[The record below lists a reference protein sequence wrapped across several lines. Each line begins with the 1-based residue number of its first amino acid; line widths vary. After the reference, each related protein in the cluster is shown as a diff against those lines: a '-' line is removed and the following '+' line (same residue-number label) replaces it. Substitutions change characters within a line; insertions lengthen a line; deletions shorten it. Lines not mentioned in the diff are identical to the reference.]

1 MSIYKTP
8 YESLDNGKESLTAL
22 KHIDSDSE
30 TSSIYY
36 ELKNEYSYQYSS
48 PNDAS
53 LLSTSSTFLSNT
65 SKLTNIKV
73 PVGRRYTFTDIF
85 RSSTP
90 TTPNI
95 ENTKNSVV
103 SLPDT
108 NKRKHSTSS
117 IVSASTYGSL
127 RRGKIFNDYDSY
139 KDVSGSIKKIEQ
151 VKEDKIDD
159 DSVSNKS
166 QKSIKLKDLSKKE
179 WIIIV
184 MLAMSNLC
192 STIAFSCIAPFY
204 PLEAQQKGMDKFET
218 GIVFGIFEFMMFIT
232 TPIMG
237 KYMVLIGSKRM
248 FSGGLLTTAFTSLAF
263 GFINYIPAGSFFFWI
278 SVLLRV
284 VEAIGDAAFVTSSF
298 AIAAKC
304 FPNHIATIVGLMETF
319 AGIGYT
325 AGPMI
330 GGILYEYGGF
340 QLPFIVLGGS
350 LLFTAICSL
359 FAIENFEDEIC
370 DSSRGMIGMLKMPL
384 IWIMSVAVV
393 LCAVSIS
400 FLDPTL
406 AGHLESFDLSPT
418 MVGIMFLFCAGGYT
432 ISAPLLGILVDKYSC
447 ANTLLV
453 VGAIATMSSMFAIGP
468 APFIPFDKD
477 LYVISIALT
486 VLGFAAGALFI
497 PTFQTSLDAVKE
509 KGYEDN
515 FQTYG
520 CVSGIFQSAFALGG
534 FLGPT
539 IGGFSAEWFG
549 FNWTVALIGFA
560 NGIFLIILFIYILI
574 IPRIKKNVN
583 NLERKEDIS
592 TTPLNTSLQNS
603 SINSIKA

>member
-1 MSIYKTP
+1 MSIYDTP
-8 YESLDNGKESLTAL
+8 YESLDDGNGLLLSNKYMN
-22 KHIDSDSE
+22 SDSE
-30 TSSIYY
+30 SSSIYY
-36 ELKNEYSYQYSS
+36 EIDEGNSYQYSLPKNIS
-48 PNDAS
+48 YRSN
-53 LLSTSSTFLSNT
+53 TSSILSNT
-65 SKLTNIKV
+65 SKITNIKV
-73 PVGRRYTFTDIF
+73 PIGRRYTFADVLGSS
-85 RSSTP
+85 SSTSP
-90 TTPNI
+90 II

-108 NKRKHSTSS
+108 SKRKHSTSS

-127 RRGKIFNDYDSY
+127 RRGKIFKDYDSY
-139 KDVSGSIKKIEQ
+139 KDVRGSIKNVEKI
-151 VKEDKIDD
+151 KG
-159 DSVSNKS
+159 NKS
-166 QKSIKLKDLSKKE
+166 DGDTESSKSQRTIKLTDLSKRE
-179 WIIIV
+179 WIVII
-184 MLAMSNLC
+184 MLGMSNLC

-204 PLEAQQKGMDKFET
+204 PLEAQEKGMDKFET

-248 FSGGLLTTAFTSLAF
+248 FSGGLLTTAFTALAF
-263 GFINYIPAGSFFFWI
+263 GFINYIPAGSLFFWI
-278 SVLLRV
+278 SVMLRV

-304 FPNHIATIVGLMETF
+304 FPSNIATIVGLMETF

-340 QLPFIVLGGS
+340 QLPFIILGGS
-350 LLFTAICSL
+350 LLLTAICSL
-359 FAIENFEDEIC
+359 FTIEKFEDEEC
-370 DSSRGMIGMLKMPL
+370 SDNRGMIGMLKMPL
-384 IWIMSVAVV
+384 IWIMSVAVT
-393 LCAVSIS
+393 LCAISIS

-432 ISAPLLGILVDKYSC
+432 ISAPFWGILVDRYSC
-447 ANTLLV
+447 ANVLLV
-453 VGAIATMSSMFAIGP
+453 IGAVATMCSMFAVGP
-468 APFIPFDKD
+468 APFIPINKD
-477 LYVISIALT
+477 LYVIGVALT

-560 NGIFLIILFIYILI
+560 NGIFLIILFIYILL
-574 IPRIKKNVN
+574 PKVKKNMDE
-583 NLERKEDIS
+583 LEKIEDIS
-592 TTPLNTSLQNS
+592 STPLKTSLQNS
-603 SINSIKA
+603 SMNSIKS

>member
-1 MSIYKTP
+1 MSIYDTP
-8 YESLDNGKESLTAL
+8 YESLDDGNGLLLSNKYINT
-22 KHIDSDSE
+22 DSE
-30 TSSIYY
+30 SSSIYY
-36 ELKNEYSYQYSS
+36 EIDEGNSYQYSS
-48 PNDAS
+48 PKDISHRSN
-53 LLSTSSTFLSNT
+53 TSSILSNT
-65 SKLTNIKV
+65 SKMTNIKV
-73 PVGRRYTFTDIF
+73 PIGRRYTFADVLGSS
-85 RSSTP
+85 SSTSP
-90 TTPNI
+90 II

-108 NKRKHSTSS
+108 SKRKLSTSS

-127 RRGKIFNDYDSY
+127 RRGKIFKDYDSY
-139 KDVSGSIKKIEQ
+139 KDVRGSIKNIEKI
-151 VKEDKIDD
+151 KEDKSDGD
-159 DSVSNKS
+159 TESSKS
-166 QKSIKLKDLSKKE
+166 QRTIKLNDLSKRE
-179 WIIIV
+179 WIVII
-184 MLAMSNLC
+184 MLGMSNLC

-204 PLEAQQKGMDKFET
+204 PLEAQEKGMDKFET

-248 FSGGLLTTAFTSLAF
+248 FSGGLLTTAFTALAF
-263 GFINYIPAGSFFFWI
+263 GFINYIPAGSLFFWI
-278 SVLLRV
+278 SVMLRV
-284 VEAIGDAAFVTSSF
+284 IEAIGDAAFVTSSF

-304 FPNHIATIVGLMETF
+304 FPSNIATIVGLMETF

-330 GGILYEYGGF
+330 GGLLYEYGGF
-340 QLPFIVLGGS
+340 QLPFIILGGS
-350 LLFTAICSL
+350 LLLTAICSL
-359 FAIENFEDEIC
+359 FTIEKFEDEEC
-370 DSSRGMIGMLKMPL
+370 NDNRGMIGMLKLPL
-384 IWIMSVAVV
+384 IWIMSVAVT
-393 LCAVSIS
+393 LCAISIS

-432 ISAPLLGILVDKYSC
+432 ISAPFWGILVDRYSC
-447 ANTLLV
+447 ANVLLV
-453 VGAIATMSSMFAIGP
+453 IGAVATMCSMFAVGP
-468 APFIPFDKD
+468 APFIPINKD
-477 LYVISIALT
+477 LYVIGIALT

-560 NGIFLIILFIYILI
+560 NGIFLIILFIYILL
-574 IPRIKKNVN
+574 PKVKKNMDE
-583 NLERKEDIS
+583 LEKIEDIS
-592 TTPLNTSLQNS
+592 STPLKTSLQNS
-603 SINSIKA
+603 SMNSIKS